1 MKLIVRGA
9 IWSLLTPLV
18 IGALLLVGCNRS
30 ATADLLPEGQDQ
42 EEEVGETG
50 LDLDAQNATMQ
61 ALLSSGLTETAAA
74 PEGDH
79 QIEETPEPQEETAEV
94 SESSEVVSGEVP
106 DSSDESMEVDVDKEG
121 GETSTIG
128 ITDTS
133 EIGVAPSVG
142 SEVTESEGIV
152 LDVIDETLANPAFAL
167 PTTYVVQEGDWIY
180 MIARDFNVDARE
192 VISANPG
199 FDPEIVL
206 PGQELLIP
214 APSASDDLPP
224 PEVGETGP
232 AAMIVGP
239 AVVESSPDT
248 YVVESGDTVFSI
260 GAKHNVAY
268 AELAAAND
276 ISAPYLVYPGQ
287 VLEIP

>member
-18 IGALLLVGCNRS
+18 MGALLLVGCNRS

-106 DSSDESMEVDVDKEG
+106 DPSDESMEVDVDKEG
-121 GETSTIG
+121 AETTN
-128 ITDTS
+128 

-152 LDVIDETLANPAFAL
+152 SDLIDETLADPAFAL

-214 APSASDDLPP
+214 APAASDDMPP

-232 AAMIVGP
+232 AALIVGP
-239 AVVESSPDT
+239 AVVESSPAT

-276 ISAPYLVYPGQ
+276 ILAPYLVYPGQ

>member
-1 MKLIVRGA
+1 
-9 IWSLLTPLV
+9 
-18 IGALLLVGCNRS
+18 
-30 ATADLLPEGQDQ
+30 
-42 EEEVGETG
+42 
-50 LDLDAQNATMQ
+50 
-61 ALLSSGLTETAAA
+61 
-74 PEGDH
+74 
-79 QIEETPEPQEETAEV
+79 
-94 SESSEVVSGEVP
+94 
-106 DSSDESMEVDVDKEG
+106 MEVDVDKEG
-121 GETSTIG
+121 AETTN
-128 ITDTS
+128 

-152 LDVIDETLANPAFAL
+152 SDLIDETLADPAFAL

-214 APSASDDLPP
+214 APAASDDMPP

-232 AAMIVGP
+232 AALIVGP
-239 AVVESSPDT
+239 AVVESSPAT

-276 ISAPYLVYPGQ
+276 I
-287 VLEIP
+287 LEFI